1 MLSSVQI
8 SIPHEM
14 AARLNHLEFHIPQ
27 IIELGLR
34 ELNASA
40 QVGYKGCADILEF
53 LADLPEPE
61 KIIELRPSE
70 YLQRRIS
77 RLLEKNRIEGLTEA
91 EEQEWEHYQY
101 LEHLV
106 RIAKARALL
115 KLRKGG
121 Q

>member
-1 MLSSVQI
+1 MSSSVQI
-8 SIPHEM
+8 NIPNEL
-14 AARLNHLEFHIPQ
+14 AARLNRLEFQIPQ

-34 ELNASA
+34 EFNASA
-40 QVGYKGCADILEF
+40 QAGYKGCADILEL

-70 YLQRRIS
+70 HLQRRIS
-77 RLLEKNRIEGLTEA
+77 QLLEKNRTEGLTEA

-106 RIAKARALL
+106 RIAKAKALL
-115 KLRKGG
+115 KLRKCG

>member
-1 MLSSVQI
+1 MLSSVRI
-8 SIPHEM
+8 NIPHDL
-14 AARLNHLEFHIPQ
+14 AARLEQSAFQIPQ

-40 QVGYKGCADILEF
+40 QVGYKGCADVLEF
-53 LADLPEPE
+53 LASLPEPE

-70 YLQRRIS
+70 YLQSRIS
-77 RLLEKNRIEGLTEA
+77 QLLEKNRTKGLTET
-91 EEQEWEHYQY
+91 EEQEWEQYQY

-106 RIAKARALL
+106 RIAKAKAML
-115 KLRKGG
+115 KLRKYN